1 MEKKFLKVAII
12 AVLLVCVCSTLV
24 NALSFTVTMTPS
36 HKTVPN
42 STEFTVEVKV
52 SNLDVGTNGI
62 NTLSGHLSYDDDV
75 FEKISESSIEGRNG
89 WSHSFNAENDGKIT
103 LTKTSFVKTEEEVFQ
118 ITFKTKSK
126 EEIKGEK
133 GLIQFKGVKAS
144 NSASEITASDIS
156 IEIKIG
162 EEEVNEGNTTPGGT
176 ISAKPTNTN
185 TNTNASTNTNKS
197 IGISTNKAQNTN
209 KNTNKNTNTNKAAPY
224 VNSTNTT
231 GENIPY
237 TGVEDTVMYL
247 IAAIVIIAIVFY
259 IKFERIN
266 KEMK

>member
-1 MEKKFLKVAII
+1 MSL
-12 AVLLVCVCSTLV
+12 
-24 NALSFTVTMTPS
+24 
-36 HKTVPN
+36 H
-42 STEFTVEVKV
+42 EVK
-52 SNLDVGTNGI
+52 
-62 NTLSGHLSYDDDV
+62 
-75 FEKISESSIEGRNG
+75 
-89 WSHSFNAENDGKIT
+89 NA
-103 LTKTSFVKTEEEVFQ
+103 
-118 ITFKTKSK
+118 
-126 EEIKGEK
+126 
-133 GLIQFKGVKAS
+133 
-144 NSASEITASDIS
+144 
-156 IEIKIG
+156 
-162 EEEVNEGNTTPGGT
+162 
-176 ISAKPTNTN
+176 TNTN